1 MNPAPKSATY
11 DASTE
16 NPRRDCVARTL
27 TKNTKVKVIT
37 DSCGDLPI
45 SLIGRYG
52 KIVGRSKHNDEPG
65 HYAYSIAVNG
75 WAKPKVLFDDEIVV
89 V

>member
-27 TKNTKVKVIT
+27 TNAQIERAIKKAFLLGEQWGCTYSDWFIPTNEDHERELRKATTKAKRT
-37 DSCGDLPI
+37 L
-45 SLIGRYG
+45 G
-52 KIVGRSKHNDEPG
+52 KK
-65 HYAYSIAVNG
+65 
-75 WAKPKVLFDDEIVV
+75 
-89 V
+89 